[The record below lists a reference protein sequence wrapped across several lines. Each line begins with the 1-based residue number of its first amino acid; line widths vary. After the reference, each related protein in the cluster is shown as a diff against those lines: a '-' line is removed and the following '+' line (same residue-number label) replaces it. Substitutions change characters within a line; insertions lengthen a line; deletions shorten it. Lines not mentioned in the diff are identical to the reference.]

1 MSSFILP
8 AVSPSPSPPG
18 RLDYT
23 SALVRPVDV
32 FTQTVNFISCP
43 SVHPH
48 LYPSVFHEPPSV
60 HLHGHECATTTAYL
74 RILLRDLSIF
84 YIFFSPG
91 QFIFLPSLSHLHLT
105 HFSTLTSTHGER
117 DRRWSRQHGD
127 RSDLVVSG
135 TFKDRFK
142 DNTVMPADPAML

>member
-1 MSSFILP
+1 MFTDMNVLQRQLIFAFYFEICLFFI
-8 AVSPSPSPPG
+8 
-18 RLDYT
+18 Y
-23 SALVRPVDV
+23 
-32 FTQTVNFISCP
+32 
-43 SVHPH
+43 
-48 LYPSVFHEPPSV
+48 
-60 HLHGHECATTTAYL
+60 
-74 RILLRDLSIF
+74 
-84 YIFFSPG
+84 FFPPG

-105 HFSTLTSTHGER
+105 RFSTLTSTHGER